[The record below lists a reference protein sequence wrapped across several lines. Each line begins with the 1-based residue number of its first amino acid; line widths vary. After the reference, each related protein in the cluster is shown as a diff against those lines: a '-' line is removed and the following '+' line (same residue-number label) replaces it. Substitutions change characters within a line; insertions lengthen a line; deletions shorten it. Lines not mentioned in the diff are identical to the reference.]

1 MQLLLLNGREKV
13 LKAFESGIF
22 SNGKQRKRFTSI
34 LNCIANVS
42 DRKVFNHKQLRI
54 LTAKQILQRSTIA
67 LAQVKAD
74 NKSEN
79 SLNEIRQVQKK
90 LIKKYM
96 TI

>member
-1 MQLLLLNGREKV
+1 MQLLFLNGKENV

-42 DRKVFNHKQLRI
+42 DRKVFNHKQLKI
-54 LTAKQILQRSTIA
+54 LTAKQILQRLIIA

-79 SLNEIRQVQKK
+79 LLNEIRQVQKK
-90 LIKKYM
+90 LIKKCI

>member
-22 SNGKQRKRFTSI
+22 SNGKQRKRFASI

-42 DRKVFNHKQLRI
+42 DRKVFNHKQLKI